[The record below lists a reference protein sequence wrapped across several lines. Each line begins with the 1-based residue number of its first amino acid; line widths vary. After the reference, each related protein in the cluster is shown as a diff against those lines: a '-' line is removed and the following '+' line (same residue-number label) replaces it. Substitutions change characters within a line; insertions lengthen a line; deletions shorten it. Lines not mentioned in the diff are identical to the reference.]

1 MFDYSSANRR
11 WRRLRMQALRR
22 DGFRC
27 QDAARYGRTVQAVTV
42 HHIYPAEQFPEFAY
56 CLWNLISLSVAAH
69 NAMHDRGTDQLTPK
83 GEALRRRTIPPS
95 SL

>member
-1 MFDYSSANRR
+1 MFDYSSTNRR

-42 HHIYPAEQFPEFAY
+42 HHIYPAEQFPEYAY
-56 CLWNLISLSVAAH
+56 CLWNLISLSAAAH
-69 NAMHDRGTDQLTPK
+69 NAMHDRGTDKLTPK
-83 GEALRRRTIPPS
+83 GEALRRRTIPPAS
-95 SL
+95 R